1 MIKNSIVFRK
11 CGSDAWWETNC
22 VLRCWVRSRTERTSI
37 HGNTARTPIFSGKAW
52 HWLNLMQKNW
62 IRKNTRKYGFNFDKG
77 LIDQM
82 MFTSTS
88 DQFSHIEVLVK
99 SFTKKK
105 IQKFQEI
112 LLYFDKGLTHF
123 KLHYVLYMYPL
134 IDKINFLLILRC
146 HGMLMYSFR
155 FRAIKQQWS
164 FVMSE
169 LYFSCLD
176 KKDLNAHLS
185 VFCLPENSVSFWRT
199 LSYQLLYCG
208 II

>member
-1 MIKNSIVFRK
+1 MRTTDKSRYPALCYRELSMIKNSIVFRK

-88 DQFSHIEVLVK
+88 DHFSHIEVLVK
-99 SFTKKK
+99 SFTIYKKK
-105 IQKFQEI
+105 ISKIPGNIALFLQG
-112 LLYFDKGLTHF
+112 FDTF
-123 KLHYVLYMYPL
+123 
-134 IDKINFLLILRC
+134 
-146 HGMLMYSFR
+146 
-155 FRAIKQQWS
+155 
-164 FVMSE
+164 
-169 LYFSCLD
+169 
-176 KKDLNAHLS
+176 
-185 VFCLPENSVSFWRT
+185 
-199 LSYQLLYCG
+199 
-208 II
+208 

>member
-1 MIKNSIVFRK
+1 MLLSWNGSQQWDWWEQLIKVDTQRCVTGNYQWLMRTTDRSRYPALCYRELSMIKNSIVFRK

-88 DQFSHIEVLVK
+88 DHFSHIEVLVK
-99 SFTKKK
+99 IFT
-105 IQKFQEI
+105 I
-112 LLYFDKGLTHF
+112 
-123 KLHYVLYMYPL
+123 
-134 IDKINFLLILRC
+134 
-146 HGMLMYSFR
+146 
-155 FRAIKQQWS
+155 
-164 FVMSE
+164 
-169 LYFSCLD
+169 
-176 KKDLNAHLS
+176 
-185 VFCLPENSVSFWRT
+185 
-199 LSYQLLYCG
+199 
-208 II
+208 